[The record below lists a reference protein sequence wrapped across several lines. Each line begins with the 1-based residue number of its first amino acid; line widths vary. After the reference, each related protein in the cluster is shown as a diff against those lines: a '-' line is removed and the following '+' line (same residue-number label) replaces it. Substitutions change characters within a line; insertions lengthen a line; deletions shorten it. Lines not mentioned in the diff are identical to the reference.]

1 MAKPSMDPPLSSP
14 CLPEA
19 LRTGYGAVGS
29 LHAPCLKEARVL
41 SGWACDRFAE
51 KPSVARVIISKWPKS
66 YQNPN
71 QCAPRSGNGVAWSFL
86 RQIRRPVKPLMSPS
100 LSAFCSVVAVML
112 ASIESFMDRYG
123 HILTALEWAF
133 TLLFTFEYL
142 VRIWSVRNPW
152 LYMRSFYGLVD
163 LAAILPTY
171 LSLMLINA
179 EYLIVVRLLRVM
191 RVFRILKLIQY
202 LESSRTIMKA
212 LRASRPKI
220 TVFMFAVMV
229 LVVIIGSLMH
239 IIEGQENG
247 FTSIPASMYWAVV
260 TLTTVGYGDI
270 APQTAVGKS
279 LAAIVMIIGYAIIA
293 GTYRDCHRRADKG
306 GSVHHDAKLPKL
318 LCRIASRRRKTLLPM
333 RTKP

>member
-1 MAKPSMDPPLSSP
+1 MAEK
-14 CLPEA
+14 LPESEPMRPSFREWCRLVIFEA
-19 LRTGYGAVGS
+19 DTPAGKAFDVS
-29 LHAPCLKEARVL
+29 LIVCILL
-41 SGWACDRFAE
+41 
-51 KPSVARVIISKWPKS
+51 
-66 YQNPN
+66 
-71 QCAPRSGNGVAWSFL
+71 
-86 RQIRRPVKPLMSPS
+86 
-100 LSAFCSVVAVML
+100 SVVAVML

-212 LRASRPKI
+212 LRASRPQDHRLH
-220 TVFMFAVMV
+220 VRRHGPRGHHWFADVHHRRTGEWVYQYPSEHV
-229 LVVIIGSLMH
+229 LGSGH
-239 IIEGQENG
+239 THDRGIRR
-247 FTSIPASMYWAVV
+247 YR
-260 TLTTVGYGDI
+260 
-270 APQTAVGKS
+270 PQTAVGKS

-293 GTYRDCHRRADKG
+293 STTGIVTAELTKEDRSTTTRSCPNCSAESHQDAARHCYRCG
-306 GSVHHDAKLPKL
+306 QSLEGSPL
-318 LCRIASRRRKTLLPM
+318 
-333 RTKP
+333 

>member
-1 MAKPSMDPPLSSP
+1 MRPSFREWCRLVIF
-14 CLPEA
+14 EA
-19 LRTGYGAVGS
+19 DTPAGKAFDVS
-29 LHAPCLKEARVL
+29 LIVCILL
-41 SGWACDRFAE
+41 
-51 KPSVARVIISKWPKS
+51 
-66 YQNPN
+66 
-71 QCAPRSGNGVAWSFL
+71 
-86 RQIRRPVKPLMSPS
+86 
-100 LSAFCSVVAVML
+100 SVVAVML

-123 HILTALEWAF
+123 KILTALEWAF

-142 VRIWSVRNPW
+142 VRIWSVRNPL

-229 LVVIIGSLMH
+229 LVVIIGSLMY

-270 APQTAVGKS
+270 APQTPVGKS

-293 GTYRDCHRRADKG
+293 VPTGIVTAELTKGDRSTTTRSCPNCSAESHQDAARHCYRCGHSLE
-306 GSVHHDAKLPKL
+306 GSHL
-318 LCRIASRRRKTLLPM
+318 
-333 RTKP
+333 